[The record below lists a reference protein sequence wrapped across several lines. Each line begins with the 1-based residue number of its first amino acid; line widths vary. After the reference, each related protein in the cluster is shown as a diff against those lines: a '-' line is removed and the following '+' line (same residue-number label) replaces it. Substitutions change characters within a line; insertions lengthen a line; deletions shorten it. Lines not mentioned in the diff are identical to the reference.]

1 MNYESRIMKILNHS
15 LIINHKS
22 LIFTLASCFILLASA
37 PPALAGPT
45 STNFQ
50 LEEYGFG
57 SGGIATSSST
67 NFMFQGIAGEIET
80 ASLSSTNFRL
90 GPGLTYTLEPNIPAA
105 PSLTNPSNYYNKL
118 KIIIDNGNNS
128 TDTTFVIQIS
138 SGSATF
144 SSNVYYVQ
152 ADSTLGTSLTFQT
165 YTAWGGATGFNII
178 GLFPGTTYYARV
190 AARRG
195 VFQQGAYSATSNA
208 ATINPTLTF
217 DIDTTTQTIPP
228 FSVAIG
234 NLTAGNVTTSSDKIT
249 ATISTNG
256 TGGALVYLSG
266 TNNGLQSTVAGSYT
280 ITSVTNNL
288 TSITEGYGARG
299 TTVTQSSGGPMQL
312 ISPYNGAGENV
323 GVIDTTKRLISDS
336 TSLPVTSG
344 QVSFELKAKA
354 SNTTPSA
361 GDYTDTL
368 TVIGTGSF

>member
-1 MNYESRIMKILNHS
+1 MNKKKSNFTNISKHIVISSIIACCILF
-15 LIINHKS
+15 LVYFP
-22 LIFTLASCFILLASA
+22 LPVF
-37 PPALAGPT
+37 AGPE
-45 STNFQ
+45 STNFELQ
-50 LEEYGFG
+50 EYGFG
-57 SGGIATSSST
+57 AGGVATSSST
-67 NFMFQGIAGEIET
+67 NFMFQGIIGEIEF
-80 ASLSSTNFRL
+80 ASPSSSNFRL

-105 PSLTNPSNYYNKL
+105 PNFTNPSNYYNKL

-128 TDTTFVIQIS
+128 TDTTFAIQIS

-152 ADSTLGTSLTFQT
+152 ADNTLGTGIIFQT
-165 YTAWGGATGFNII
+165 YTAWGLGTGFNII
-178 GLFPGTTYYARV
+178 GLYPGTTYYARV
-190 AARRG
+190 GARRG

-217 DIDTTTQTIPP
+217 DIDTTTQSVPP
-228 FSVAIG
+228 FLVAIG
-234 NLTAGNVTTSSDKIT
+234 NLIAGSVTTSTDKVT
-249 ATISTNG
+249 ATISTNA
-256 TGGALVYLSG
+256 TNGALVYLSG
-266 TNNGLQSTVAGSYT
+266 INNGLQSTVAGSYT
-280 ITSVTNNL
+280 INSVSNNL
-288 TSITEGYGARG
+288 TSISEGYGARG

-323 GVIDTTKRLISDS
+323 GVIDTTKRLLSDS

-361 GDYTDTL
+361 LDYTDTL